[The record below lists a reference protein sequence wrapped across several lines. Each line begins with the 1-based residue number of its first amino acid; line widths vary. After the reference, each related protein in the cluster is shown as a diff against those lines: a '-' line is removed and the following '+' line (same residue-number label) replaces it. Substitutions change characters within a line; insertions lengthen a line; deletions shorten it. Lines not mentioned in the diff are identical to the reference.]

1 MRQGL
6 SVDQRSALMI
16 KGGKL
21 SAATLRQAEQ
31 AADGAALLE
40 ILRRANGFDDTGMDE
55 ALAASNEQGTLDPI
69 VSIVT
74 GQRMSLLRKMSLLN
88 PVSAFPVIHYIE
100 SKVTEVRNLRL
111 LARGK
116 AAGLEIDVLEA
127 HLLI

>member
-1 MRQGL
+1 M
-6 SVDQRSALMI
+6 
-16 KGGKL
+16 
-21 SAATLRQAEQ
+21 
-31 AADGAALLE
+31 
-40 ILRRANGFDDTGMDE
+40 
-55 ALAASNEQGTLDPI
+55 
-69 VSIVT
+69 SIVT

>member
-1 MRQGL
+1 
-6 SVDQRSALMI
+6 LMI

-31 AADGAALLE
+31 ASDGDALLE
-40 ILRRANGFDDTGMDE
+40 VLRRANGFDETGMEE
-55 ALAASNEQGTLDPI
+55 ALATSNEHGTLDPI

-74 GQRMSLLRKMSLLN
+74 DQRMKLLRKMSLLN

-100 SKVTEVRNLRL
+100 SKVTEIRNLRL

-116 AAGLEIDVLEA
+116 AAGLGLDVLEA